1 MLRMWRRAAKQL
13 DTVRDTW
20 VFIDMS
26 LSITDIYIPKSRT
39 HFVGATLLAQTRN
52 EAFGRGAPWSY
63 SVADG

>member
-26 LSITDIYIPKSRT
+26 LSITDIYTKVTDTLCWRDI
-39 HFVGATLLAQTRN
+39 VGTDAQ
-52 EAFGRGAPWSY
+52 
-63 SVADG
+63 

>member
-26 LSITDIYIPKSRT
+26 LSIYTKVTDIVWGK
-39 HFVGATLLAQTRN
+39 VL
-52 EAFGRGAPWSY
+52 
-63 SVADG
+63 